1 MMRRWLSIALIAVLG
16 AMLCGCAP
24 QTAQESSSSQTETSS
39 EAAQSETSSEQSSSE
54 EVSTDESTADGSDTS
69 APPLM
74 SLSEYPTVD
83 GSTATMPLMAA
94 VLGKVC
100 GIDAEQAESLVYASK
115 TSQSWLALSNGDADL
130 LLVYEAPESTK
141 EQLAAGPEL
150 EVTAIGRDAL
160 VFIVNE
166 QNPVKSLT
174 QDQLRDIYTGTV
186 TNWAEIGGTD
196 QSIVAFQ
203 PDETSGSQ
211 TLFENLL
218 VGDRDLSLTDPP
230 TELRPGMMGA
240 LVDGLASYN
249 NEGNAIGYSVYYYI
263 SEMYAKPGLK
273 LIGVDGVQPEYDT
286 IADSSYPLC
295 NEFYVAIRADEPEDS
310 PTRQLYNWI
319 CSEAGK
325 QTLIE
330 AGYVPAE

>member
-1 MMRRWLSIALIAVLG
+1 MMMRRWLSVSLAVLLG
-16 AMLCGCAP
+16 VMLCGCTSQSP
-24 QTAQESSSSQTETSS
+24 QESTSG
-39 EAAQSETSSEQSSSE
+39 EQSSVSSSEIVQNDSSE
-54 EVSTDESTADGSDTS
+54 EKTSENSSEPVSESTSE
-69 APPLM
+69 PL
-74 SLSEYPTVD
+74 LSIDEYPAVD

-94 VLGKVC
+94 VLQKVC
-100 GIDAEQAESLVYASK
+100 GIDAEQAESYVYASK

-166 QNPVKSLT
+166 QNPIESLT

-186 TNWAEIGGTD
+186 TNWSELGGND

-203 PDETSGSQ
+203 RDETSGSQ
-211 TLFENLL
+211 TLFEKLL
-218 VGDRDLSLTDPP
+218 VGDRDLTLMDPP

-263 SEMYAKPGLK
+263 SEMYAQPGLK

-286 IADSSYPLC
+286 IADNSYPLC

-310 PTRQLYNWI
+310 PTRKLYNWI
-319 CSEAGK
+319 CSDEGK
-325 QTLIE
+325 QTLID

>member
-1 MMRRWLSIALIAVLG
+1 MRRWMSCLLIAAFSAL
-16 AMLCGCAP
+16 LCGCNQ
-24 QTAQESSSSQTETSS
+24 QTDEIAGQSNTSSESTQSGVSDETSS
-39 EAAQSETSSEQSSSE
+39 EEAA
-54 EVSTDESTADGSDTS
+54 SDTS
-69 APPLM
+69 SSDETENSAQPLM
-74 SLSEYPTVD
+74 SLEEYPTVD

-94 VLGKVC
+94 VLQKAC
-100 GIDAEQAESLVYASK
+100 GIDAEQAESYVYASK
-115 TSQSWLALSNGDADL
+115 TSQSWIALSNGDADL

-141 EQLAAGPEL
+141 EQLAQGPEL

-166 QNPVKSLT
+166 QNPVESLT

-186 TNWAEIGGTD
+186 TNWAELGGND

-203 PDETSGSQ
+203 RDETSGSQ
-211 TLFENLL
+211 TLFEKLL
-218 VGDRDLSLTDPP
+218 VGDRELTLTDPP

-263 SEMYAKPGLK
+263 SEMHAQPGLK

-295 NEFYVAIRADEPEDS
+295 NEFYVAIRAVEPEDS

-319 CSEAGK
+319 CSEEGK
-325 QTLIE
+325 QTLID

>member
-1 MMRRWLSIALIAVLG
+1 MRRWMSCLLIAAFSAL
-16 AMLCGCAP
+16 LCGCNQ
-24 QTAQESSSSQTETSS
+24 QTDEISGQSNASSESTQSGVSDETSS
-39 EAAQSETSSEQSSSE
+39 EEAA
-54 EVSTDESTADGSDTS
+54 SDTS
-69 APPLM
+69 SSDETENSAQPLM
-74 SLSEYPTVD
+74 SLEEYPTVD
-83 GSTATMPLMAA
+83 GSTAAMPLMAA
-94 VLGKVC
+94 VLQKAC
-100 GIDAEQAESLVYASK
+100 GIDAEQAESYVYASK
-115 TSQSWLALSNGDADL
+115 TSQSWIALSNGDADL

-141 EQLAAGPEL
+141 EQLAQGPKL

-166 QNPVKSLT
+166 QNPVESLT

-186 TNWAEIGGTD
+186 TNWAELGGND

-203 PDETSGSQ
+203 RDETSGSQ
-211 TLFENLL
+211 TLFEKLL
-218 VGDRDLSLTDPP
+218 VGDRELTLTDPP

-263 SEMYAKPGLK
+263 SEMYAQPGLK

-319 CSEAGK
+319 CSEEGK
-325 QTLIE
+325 QTLID

>member
-1 MMRRWLSIALIAVLG
+1 
-16 AMLCGCAP
+16 
-24 QTAQESSSSQTETSS
+24 
-39 EAAQSETSSEQSSSE
+39 
-54 EVSTDESTADGSDTS
+54 
-69 APPLM
+69 M
-74 SLSEYPTVD
+74 SLEEYSTVD

-94 VLGKVC
+94 VLQKAC
-100 GIDAEQAESLVYASK
+100 GIDAEQAESYVYASK
-115 TSQSWLALSNGDADL
+115 TSQSWIALSNGDADL
-130 LLVYEAPESTK
+130 LLVYEVPESTK
-141 EQLAAGPEL
+141 EQLAQGPEL

-166 QNPVKSLT
+166 QNPVESLT

-186 TNWAEIGGTD
+186 TNWAELGGND

-203 PDETSGSQ
+203 RDETSGSQ
-211 TLFENLL
+211 TLFEKLL
-218 VGDRDLSLTDPP
+218 VGDRELTLTDPP

-263 SEMYAKPGLK
+263 SEMYAQPGLK

-319 CSEAGK
+319 CSEEGK
-325 QTLIE
+325 QTLID

>member
-1 MMRRWLSIALIAVLG
+1 MRRWMSCLLIAAFSAL
-16 AMLCGCAP
+16 LCGCNQQADEISG
-24 QTAQESSSSQTETSS
+24 QSNASSESTQSGVSDETSS
-39 EAAQSETSSEQSSSE
+39 EEAA
-54 EVSTDESTADGSDTS
+54 SDTS
-69 APPLM
+69 SSDETENSAQPLM
-74 SLSEYPTVD
+74 SLEEYPTVD

-94 VLGKVC
+94 VLQKAC
-100 GIDAEQAESLVYASK
+100 GIDAEQAESYVYASK
-115 TSQSWLALSNGDADL
+115 TSQSWIALSNGDADL

-141 EQLAAGPEL
+141 EQLAQGPEL

-166 QNPVKSLT
+166 QNPVESLT

-186 TNWAEIGGTD
+186 TNWAELGGND

-203 PDETSGSQ
+203 RDETSGSQ
-211 TLFENLL
+211 TLFEKLL
-218 VGDRDLSLTDPP
+218 VEDRELTLTDPP

-263 SEMYAKPGLK
+263 SEMYAQPGLK

-319 CSEAGK
+319 CSEEGK
-325 QTLIE
+325 QTLID

>member
-1 MMRRWLSIALIAVLG
+1 MRRWMSCLLIAAFSAL
-16 AMLCGCAP
+16 LCGCNQ
-24 QTAQESSSSQTETSS
+24 QTDEISGQSNASSESTQSGVSDETSS
-39 EAAQSETSSEQSSSE
+39 EEAA
-54 EVSTDESTADGSDTS
+54 SDTS
-69 APPLM
+69 SSDETGNSAQPLM
-74 SLSEYPTVD
+74 SLEEYPTVD

-94 VLGKVC
+94 VLQKAC
-100 GIDAEQAESLVYASK
+100 GIDAEQAESYVYASK
-115 TSQSWLALSNGDADL
+115 TSQSWIALSNGDADL

-141 EQLAAGPEL
+141 EQLAQGPEL

-166 QNPVKSLT
+166 QNPVESLT

-186 TNWAEIGGTD
+186 TNWAELGGND

-203 PDETSGSQ
+203 RDETSGSQ
-211 TLFENLL
+211 TLFEKLL
-218 VGDRDLSLTDPP
+218 VGDRELTLTDPP

-263 SEMYAKPGLK
+263 SEMYAQPGLK

-319 CSEAGK
+319 CSEEGK
-325 QTLIE
+325 QTLID

>member
-1 MMRRWLSIALIAVLG
+1 MRRWMSCLLIAAFSAL
-16 AMLCGCAP
+16 LCGCNQQADEISG
-24 QTAQESSSSQTETSS
+24 QSNASSESTQSGVSDETSS
-39 EAAQSETSSEQSSSE
+39 EEAAPDTSSS
-54 EVSTDESTADGSDTS
+54 DETENS
-69 APPLM
+69 AQPLM
-74 SLSEYPTVD
+74 SLEEYPTVD

-94 VLGKVC
+94 VLQKAC
-100 GIDAEQAESLVYASK
+100 GIDAEQAESYVYASK
-115 TSQSWLALSNGDADL
+115 TSQSWIALSNGDADL

-141 EQLAAGPEL
+141 EQLAQGPEL

-166 QNPVKSLT
+166 QNPVESLT

-186 TNWAEIGGTD
+186 TNWAELGGND

-203 PDETSGSQ
+203 RDETSGSQ
-211 TLFENLL
+211 TLFEKLL
-218 VGDRDLSLTDPP
+218 VGDRELTLTDPP

-263 SEMYAKPGLK
+263 SEMYAQPGLK

-319 CSEAGK
+319 CSEEGK
-325 QTLIE
+325 QTLID

>member
-1 MMRRWLSIALIAVLG
+1 MRRWMSCLLIAAFSAL
-16 AMLCGCAP
+16 LCGCNQ
-24 QTAQESSSSQTETSS
+24 QTDEIAGQSNTSSESTQSEVSDETSS
-39 EAAQSETSSEQSSSE
+39 EEAA
-54 EVSTDESTADGSDTS
+54 SDTS
-69 APPLM
+69 SSDETENSAQPLM
-74 SLSEYPTVD
+74 SLEEYPTVD

-94 VLGKVC
+94 VLQKAC
-100 GIDAEQAESLVYASK
+100 GIDAEQAESYVYASK
-115 TSQSWLALSNGDADL
+115 TSQSWIALSNGDADL

-141 EQLAAGPEL
+141 EQLAQGPEL

-166 QNPVKSLT
+166 QNPVESLT
-174 QDQLRDIYTGTV
+174 QDQLRDIYTGAV
-186 TNWAEIGGTD
+186 TNWAELGGND

-203 PDETSGSQ
+203 RDETSGSQ
-211 TLFENLL
+211 TLFEKLL
-218 VGDRDLSLTDPP
+218 VGDRELTLTDPP

-263 SEMYAKPGLK
+263 SEMYAQPGLK

-319 CSEAGK
+319 CSEEGK
-325 QTLIE
+325 QTLID

>member
-1 MMRRWLSIALIAVLG
+1 MMMHRWLSVSLAVLLG
-16 AMLCGCAP
+16 VMLCSCTSQSP
-24 QTAQESSSSQTETSS
+24 QESASG
-39 EAAQSETSSEQSSSE
+39 EQSSVSSSEIEQNDSSE
-54 EVSTDESTADGSDTS
+54 EKTSENSSEPVSESTSE
-69 APPLM
+69 PL
-74 SLSEYPTVD
+74 LSIDEYPTVD

-94 VLGKVC
+94 VLQKVC
-100 GIDAEQAESLVYASK
+100 GIDAEQAESYVYASK

-166 QNPVKSLT
+166 QNPIESLT

-186 TNWAEIGGTD
+186 TNWSELGGND

-203 PDETSGSQ
+203 RDETSGSQ
-211 TLFENLL
+211 TLFEKLL
-218 VGDRDLSLTDPP
+218 VGDRDLTLMDPP

-263 SEMYAKPGLK
+263 SEMYAQPGLK

-286 IADSSYPLC
+286 IADNSYPLC

-310 PTRQLYNWI
+310 PTRKLYNWI
-319 CSEAGK
+319 CSDEGK
-325 QTLIE
+325 QTLID

>member
-1 MMRRWLSIALIAVLG
+1 MRRWMSCLLIAAFSAL
-16 AMLCGCAP
+16 LCGCNQQADEISG
-24 QTAQESSSSQTETSS
+24 QSNASSESTQSGVSDETSS
-39 EAAQSETSSEQSSSE
+39 EEAA
-54 EVSTDESTADGSDTS
+54 SDTS
-69 APPLM
+69 SSDETENSAQPLM
-74 SLSEYPTVD
+74 SLEEYPTVD

-94 VLGKVC
+94 VLQKAC
-100 GIDAEQAESLVYASK
+100 GIDAEQAESYVYASK
-115 TSQSWLALSNGDADL
+115 TSQSWIALSNGDADL

-141 EQLAAGPEL
+141 EQLAQGPEL

-166 QNPVKSLT
+166 QNPVESLT

-186 TNWAEIGGTD
+186 TNWAELGGND

-203 PDETSGSQ
+203 RDETSGSQ
-211 TLFENLL
+211 TLFEKLL
-218 VGDRDLSLTDPP
+218 VGDRELTLTDPP

-263 SEMYAKPGLK
+263 SEMYAQPGLK

-319 CSEAGK
+319 CSEEGK
-325 QTLIE
+325 QTLID

>member
-1 MMRRWLSIALIAVLG
+1 MRRWMSCLLIAAFSAL
-16 AMLCGCAP
+16 LCGCNQQADEISG
-24 QTAQESSSSQTETSS
+24 QSNASSESTQSGVSDETSS
-39 EAAQSETSSEQSSSE
+39 EEAA
-54 EVSTDESTADGSDTS
+54 SDTS
-69 APPLM
+69 SSDETENSAQPLM
-74 SLSEYPTVD
+74 SLEEYPTVD

-94 VLGKVC
+94 VLQKAC
-100 GIDAEQAESLVYASK
+100 GIDAEQAESYVYASK
-115 TSQSWLALSNGDADL
+115 TSQSWIALSNGDADL

-141 EQLAAGPEL
+141 EQLAQGPEL

-166 QNPVKSLT
+166 QNPVESLT
-174 QDQLRDIYTGTV
+174 QDQLRDIYTGAV
-186 TNWAEIGGTD
+186 TNWAELGGND

-203 PDETSGSQ
+203 RDETSGSQ
-211 TLFENLL
+211 TLFEKLL
-218 VGDRDLSLTDPP
+218 VGDRELTLTDPP

-263 SEMYAKPGLK
+263 SEMYAQPGLK

-319 CSEAGK
+319 CSEEGK
-325 QTLIE
+325 QTLID

>member
-1 MMRRWLSIALIAVLG
+1 MRRWMSCLLIAAFSAL
-16 AMLCGCAP
+16 LCGCNQ
-24 QTAQESSSSQTETSS
+24 QTDEISGQSNASSESTQSGVSDETSS
-39 EAAQSETSSEQSSSE
+39 EEAA
-54 EVSTDESTADGSDTS
+54 SDTS
-69 APPLM
+69 SSDETENSAQPLM
-74 SLSEYPTVD
+74 SLEEYPTVD

-94 VLGKVC
+94 VLQKAC
-100 GIDAEQAESLVYASK
+100 GIDAEQAESYVYASK
-115 TSQSWLALSNGDADL
+115 TSQSWIALSNGDADL

-141 EQLAAGPEL
+141 EQLAQGPEL

-166 QNPVKSLT
+166 QNPVESLT

-186 TNWAEIGGTD
+186 TNWAELGGND

-203 PDETSGSQ
+203 RDETSGSQ
-211 TLFENLL
+211 TLFEKLL
-218 VGDRDLSLTDPP
+218 VGDRELTLTDPP

-263 SEMYAKPGLK
+263 SEMYAQPGLK
-273 LIGVDGVQPEYDT
+273 LIEVDGVQPEYDT

-319 CSEAGK
+319 CSEEGK
-325 QTLIE
+325 QTLID

>member
-1 MMRRWLSIALIAVLG
+1 MRRWMSCLLIAAFSAL
-16 AMLCGCAP
+16 LCGCNQ
-24 QTAQESSSSQTETSS
+24 QTDEISGQSNTSSESTQSEVSDETSS
-39 EAAQSETSSEQSSSE
+39 EEAA
-54 EVSTDESTADGSDTS
+54 SDTS
-69 APPLM
+69 SSDETENSAQPLM
-74 SLSEYPTVD
+74 SLEEYPTVD

-94 VLGKVC
+94 VLQKAC
-100 GIDAEQAESLVYASK
+100 GIDAEQAESYVYASK
-115 TSQSWLALSNGDADL
+115 TSQSWIALSNGDADL

-141 EQLAAGPEL
+141 EQLAQGPEL

-166 QNPVKSLT
+166 QNPVESLT
-174 QDQLRDIYTGTV
+174 QDQLRDIYTGAV
-186 TNWAEIGGTD
+186 TNWAELGGND

-203 PDETSGSQ
+203 RDETSGSQ
-211 TLFENLL
+211 TLFEKLL
-218 VGDRDLSLTDPP
+218 VGDRELTLTDPP

-263 SEMYAKPGLK
+263 SEMYAQPGLK

-319 CSEAGK
+319 CSEEGK
-325 QTLIE
+325 QTLID

>member
-1 MMRRWLSIALIAVLG
+1 MRRWMSCLLIAAFSAL
-16 AMLCGCAP
+16 LCGCNQ
-24 QTAQESSSSQTETSS
+24 QTDEISGQSNASSESTQSGVSDETSS
-39 EAAQSETSSEQSSSE
+39 EEAAPDTSSS
-54 EVSTDESTADGSDTS
+54 DETENS
-69 APPLM
+69 AQPLM
-74 SLSEYPTVD
+74 SLEEYPTVD

-94 VLGKVC
+94 VLQKAC
-100 GIDAEQAESLVYASK
+100 GIDAEQAESYVYASK
-115 TSQSWLALSNGDADL
+115 TSQSWIALSNGDADL

-141 EQLAAGPEL
+141 EQLAQGPEL

-166 QNPVKSLT
+166 QNPVESLT

-186 TNWAEIGGTD
+186 TNWAELGGND

-203 PDETSGSQ
+203 RDETSGSQ
-211 TLFENLL
+211 TLFEKLL
-218 VGDRDLSLTDPP
+218 VGDRELTLTDPP

-263 SEMYAKPGLK
+263 SEMYAQPGLK

-319 CSEAGK
+319 CSEEGK
-325 QTLIE
+325 QTLID

>member
-1 MMRRWLSIALIAVLG
+1 MRRWMSCLLIAAFSAL
-16 AMLCGCAP
+16 LCGCNQ
-24 QTAQESSSSQTETSS
+24 QTDEISGQSNASSESTQSGVSDETSS
-39 EAAQSETSSEQSSSE
+39 EEAA
-54 EVSTDESTADGSDTS
+54 SDTS
-69 APPLM
+69 SSDETENSAQPLM
-74 SLSEYPTVD
+74 SLEEYPTVD

-94 VLGKVC
+94 VLQKAC
-100 GIDAEQAESLVYASK
+100 GIDAEQAESYVYASK
-115 TSQSWLALSNGDADL
+115 TSQSWIALSNGDADL
-130 LLVYEAPESTK
+130 LLVYEAPEITK
-141 EQLAAGPEL
+141 EQLAQGPEL

-166 QNPVKSLT
+166 QNPVESLT

-186 TNWAEIGGTD
+186 TNWAELGGND

-203 PDETSGSQ
+203 RDETSGSQ
-211 TLFENLL
+211 TLFEKLL
-218 VGDRDLSLTDPP
+218 VGDRELTLTDPP

-263 SEMYAKPGLK
+263 SEMYAQPGLK

-319 CSEAGK
+319 CSEEGK
-325 QTLIE
+325 QTLID

>member
-1 MMRRWLSIALIAVLG
+1 MRRWMSCLLIAAFSAL
-16 AMLCGCAP
+16 LCGCNQQADEISG
-24 QTAQESSSSQTETSS
+24 QSNASSESTQSGVSDETSS
-39 EAAQSETSSEQSSSE
+39 EEAAPDTSSS
-54 EVSTDESTADGSDTS
+54 DETENS
-69 APPLM
+69 AQPLM
-74 SLSEYPTVD
+74 SLEEYPTVD
-83 GSTATMPLMAA
+83 GSTAAMPLMAA
-94 VLGKVC
+94 VLQKAC
-100 GIDAEQAESLVYASK
+100 GIDAEQAESYVYASK
-115 TSQSWLALSNGDADL
+115 TSQSWIALSNGDADL

-141 EQLAAGPEL
+141 EQLAQGPEL

-166 QNPVKSLT
+166 QNPVESLT

-186 TNWAEIGGTD
+186 INWAELGGND

-203 PDETSGSQ
+203 RDETSGSQ
-211 TLFENLL
+211 TLFEKLL
-218 VGDRDLSLTDPP
+218 VGDRELTLTDPP

-263 SEMYAKPGLK
+263 SEMYAQPGLK

-319 CSEAGK
+319 CSEEGK
-325 QTLIE
+325 QTLID

>member
-1 MMRRWLSIALIAVLG
+1 MRRWMSCLLIAAFSAL
-16 AMLCGCAP
+16 LCGCNQQTDEISGQSNASSESTQSGVSDETLSEEAAP
-24 QTAQESSSSQTETSS
+24 DTSSSDETENS
-39 EAAQSETSSEQSSSE
+39 AQ
-54 EVSTDESTADGSDTS
+54 
-69 APPLM
+69 PLM
-74 SLSEYPTVD
+74 SLEEYPTVD

-94 VLGKVC
+94 VLQKVC
-100 GIDAEQAESLVYASK
+100 GIDAEQAESYVYASK
-115 TSQSWLALSNGDADL
+115 TSQSWIALSNGDADL

-141 EQLAAGPEL
+141 EQLAQGPEL

-166 QNPVKSLT
+166 QNPVESLT

-186 TNWAEIGGTD
+186 TNWAELGGND

-203 PDETSGSQ
+203 RDETSGSQ
-211 TLFENLL
+211 TLFEKLL
-218 VGDRDLSLTDPP
+218 VGDRELTLTDPP

-263 SEMYAKPGLK
+263 SEMYAQPGLK

-319 CSEAGK
+319 CSEEGK
-325 QTLIE
+325 QTLID

>member
-1 MMRRWLSIALIAVLG
+1 MRRWMSCLLIAAFSAL
-16 AMLCGCAP
+16 LCGCNQ
-24 QTAQESSSSQTETSS
+24 QTDEIAGQSNTSSESTQSGVSDETSS
-39 EAAQSETSSEQSSSE
+39 EEAA
-54 EVSTDESTADGSDTS
+54 SDTLSSDETENS
-69 APPLM
+69 AQPLM
-74 SLSEYPTVD
+74 SLEEYPTVD

-94 VLGKVC
+94 VLQKAC
-100 GIDAEQAESLVYASK
+100 GIDAEQAESYVYASK
-115 TSQSWLALSNGDADL
+115 TSQSWIALSNGDADL

-141 EQLAAGPEL
+141 EQLAQGPEL

-166 QNPVKSLT
+166 QNPVESLT

-186 TNWAEIGGTD
+186 TNWAELGGND

-203 PDETSGSQ
+203 RDETSGSQ
-211 TLFENLL
+211 TLFEKLL
-218 VGDRDLSLTDPP
+218 VGDRELTLTDPP

-263 SEMYAKPGLK
+263 SEMYAQPGLK

-319 CSEAGK
+319 CSEEGK
-325 QTLIE
+325 QTLID

>member
-1 MMRRWLSIALIAVLG
+1 MRRWMSCVLIAAFSAL
-16 AMLCGCAP
+16 LCGCNQ
-24 QTAQESSSSQTETSS
+24 QTDEISGQSNASSESTQSGVSDETSS
-39 EAAQSETSSEQSSSE
+39 EEAA
-54 EVSTDESTADGSDTS
+54 SDTS
-69 APPLM
+69 SSDETENSAQPLM
-74 SLSEYPTVD
+74 SLEEYPTVD

-94 VLGKVC
+94 VLQKVC
-100 GIDAEQAESLVYASK
+100 GIDAEQAESYVYASK
-115 TSQSWLALSNGDADL
+115 TSQSWIALSNGDADL

-141 EQLAAGPEL
+141 EQLAQGPEL

-166 QNPVKSLT
+166 QNPVESLT
-174 QDQLRDIYTGTV
+174 QDQLRDIYTGAV
-186 TNWAEIGGTD
+186 TNWAELGGND

-203 PDETSGSQ
+203 RDETSGSQ
-211 TLFENLL
+211 TLFEKLL
-218 VGDRDLSLTDPP
+218 VGDRELTLTDPP

-263 SEMYAKPGLK
+263 SEMYAQPGLK

-319 CSEAGK
+319 CSEEGK
-325 QTLIE
+325 QTLID

>member
-1 MMRRWLSIALIAVLG
+1 MRRWMSCLLIAAFSAL
-16 AMLCGCAP
+16 LCGCNQ
-24 QTAQESSSSQTETSS
+24 QTDEISGQSNTSSESTQSEVSDETSS
-39 EAAQSETSSEQSSSE
+39 EEAA
-54 EVSTDESTADGSDTS
+54 SDTS
-69 APPLM
+69 SSDETENSAQPLM
-74 SLSEYPTVD
+74 SLEEYPTVD

-94 VLGKVC
+94 VLQKAC
-100 GIDAEQAESLVYASK
+100 GIDAEQAESYVYASK
-115 TSQSWLALSNGDADL
+115 TSQSWIALSNGDADL

-141 EQLAAGPEL
+141 EQLAQGPEL

-166 QNPVKSLT
+166 QNPVESLT

-186 TNWAEIGGTD
+186 TNWAELGGND

-203 PDETSGSQ
+203 RDETSGSQ
-211 TLFENLL
+211 TLFEKLL
-218 VGDRDLSLTDPP
+218 VGDRELTLTDPP

-263 SEMYAKPGLK
+263 SEMYAQPGLK

-319 CSEAGK
+319 CSEEGK
-325 QTLIE
+325 QTLID

>member
-1 MMRRWLSIALIAVLG
+1 MNMRRWMSCLLIAAFSAL
-16 AMLCGCAP
+16 LCGCNQ
-24 QTAQESSSSQTETSS
+24 QTDEISGQSNASSESTQSGVSDETSS
-39 EAAQSETSSEQSSSE
+39 EEAA
-54 EVSTDESTADGSDTS
+54 SDTS
-69 APPLM
+69 SSDETENSAQPLM
-74 SLSEYPTVD
+74 SLEEYPTVD

-94 VLGKVC
+94 VLQKVC
-100 GIDAEQAESLVYASK
+100 GIDAEQAESYVYASK
-115 TSQSWLALSNGDADL
+115 TSQSWIALSNGDADL

-141 EQLAAGPEL
+141 EQLAQGPEL

-166 QNPVKSLT
+166 QNPVESLT
-174 QDQLRDIYTGTV
+174 QDQLRDIYTGAV
-186 TNWAEIGGTD
+186 TNWAELGGND

-203 PDETSGSQ
+203 RDETSGSQ
-211 TLFENLL
+211 TLFEKLL
-218 VGDRDLSLTDPP
+218 VGDRELTLTDPP

-263 SEMYAKPGLK
+263 SEMYAQPGLK

-319 CSEAGK
+319 CSEEGK
-325 QTLIE
+325 QTLID

>member
-1 MMRRWLSIALIAVLG
+1 MRRWMSCLLIAAFSAL
-16 AMLCGCAP
+16 LCGCNQ
-24 QTAQESSSSQTETSS
+24 QTDEISGQSNASSESTQSGVSDETSS
-39 EAAQSETSSEQSSSE
+39 EEAT
-54 EVSTDESTADGSDTS
+54 SDTS
-69 APPLM
+69 SSDETENSAQPLM
-74 SLSEYPTVD
+74 SLEEYPTVD

-94 VLGKVC
+94 VLQKAC
-100 GIDAEQAESLVYASK
+100 GIDAEQAESYVYASK
-115 TSQSWLALSNGDADL
+115 TSQSWIALSNGDADL

-141 EQLAAGPEL
+141 EQLAQGPEL

-166 QNPVKSLT
+166 QNPVESLT

-186 TNWAEIGGTD
+186 TNWAELGGND

-203 PDETSGSQ
+203 RDETSGSQ
-211 TLFENLL
+211 TLFEKLL
-218 VGDRDLSLTDPP
+218 VGDRELTLTDPP

-263 SEMYAKPGLK
+263 SEMYAQPGLK

-319 CSEAGK
+319 CSEEGK
-325 QTLIE
+325 QTLID

>member
-1 MMRRWLSIALIAVLG
+1 MRRWMSCLLIAAFSAL
-16 AMLCGCAP
+16 LCGCNQ
-24 QTAQESSSSQTETSS
+24 QTDEISGQSNASSESTQSGVSDETSS
-39 EAAQSETSSEQSSSE
+39 EEAA
-54 EVSTDESTADGSDTS
+54 SDTLSSDETENS
-69 APPLM
+69 AQPLM
-74 SLSEYPTVD
+74 SLEEYPTVD

-94 VLGKVC
+94 VLQKAC
-100 GIDAEQAESLVYASK
+100 GIDAEQAESYVYASK
-115 TSQSWLALSNGDADL
+115 TSQSWIALSNGDADL

-141 EQLAAGPEL
+141 EQLAQGPEL

-166 QNPVKSLT
+166 QNPVESLT

-186 TNWAEIGGTD
+186 TNWAELGGND

-203 PDETSGSQ
+203 RDETSGSQ
-211 TLFENLL
+211 TLFEKLL
-218 VGDRDLSLTDPP
+218 VGDRELTLTDPP

-263 SEMYAKPGLK
+263 SEMYAQPGLK

-319 CSEAGK
+319 CSEEGK
-325 QTLIE
+325 QTLID

>member
-1 MMRRWLSIALIAVLG
+1 MNMRRWMSCLLIAAFSAL
-16 AMLCGCAP
+16 LCGCNQ
-24 QTAQESSSSQTETSS
+24 QTDEISGQSNASSESTQSGVSDETSS
-39 EAAQSETSSEQSSSE
+39 EEAA
-54 EVSTDESTADGSDTS
+54 SDTS
-69 APPLM
+69 SSDETENSAQPLM
-74 SLSEYPTVD
+74 SLEEYPTVD
-83 GSTATMPLMAA
+83 GSTAAMPLMAA
-94 VLGKVC
+94 VLQKAC
-100 GIDAEQAESLVYASK
+100 GIDAEQAESYVYASK
-115 TSQSWLALSNGDADL
+115 TSQSWIALSNGDADL

-141 EQLAAGPEL
+141 EQLAQGPKL

-166 QNPVKSLT
+166 QNPVESLT

-186 TNWAEIGGTD
+186 TNWAELGGND

-203 PDETSGSQ
+203 RDETSGSQ
-211 TLFENLL
+211 TLFEKLL
-218 VGDRDLSLTDPP
+218 VGDRELTLTDPP

-263 SEMYAKPGLK
+263 SEMYAQPGLK

-319 CSEAGK
+319 CSEEGK
-325 QTLIE
+325 QTLID

>member
-16 AMLCGCAP
+16 AMICGCTP
-24 QTAQESSSSQTETSS
+24 QTTQESSTQS
-39 EAAQSETSSEQSSSE
+39 SETSSETAQSESSSE
-54 EVSTDESTADGSDTS
+54 TSSEGDSSAPVSDESETETQ
-69 APPLM
+69 PLM
-74 SLSEYPTVD
+74 SLEEYPTVD

-141 EQLAAGPEL
+141 EQLAQGPDL

-166 QNPVKSLT
+166 QNPVESLT

-186 TNWAEIGGTD
+186 TNWDELGGTD

-203 PDETSGSQ
+203 RDETSGSQ
-211 TLFENLL
+211 TLFEKLL
-218 VGDRDLSLTDPP
+218 IGDRELTLTDPP
-230 TELRPGMMGA
+230 TELKPGMMGA

-286 IADSSYPLC
+286 IADNSYPLC

-319 CSEAGK
+319 CSEEGK

>member
-1 MMRRWLSIALIAVLG
+1 MRRWMSCLLIAAFSAL
-16 AMLCGCAP
+16 LCGCNQ
-24 QTAQESSSSQTETSS
+24 QTDEISGQSNTSSESTQSEVSDETSS
-39 EAAQSETSSEQSSSE
+39 EEAA
-54 EVSTDESTADGSDTS
+54 SDTLSSDETENS
-69 APPLM
+69 AQPLM
-74 SLSEYPTVD
+74 SLEEYPTVD

-94 VLGKVC
+94 VLQKAC
-100 GIDAEQAESLVYASK
+100 GIDAEQAESYVYASK
-115 TSQSWLALSNGDADL
+115 TSQSWIALSNGDADL

-141 EQLAAGPEL
+141 EQLAQGPEL

-166 QNPVKSLT
+166 QNPVESLT

-186 TNWAEIGGTD
+186 TNWAELGGND

-203 PDETSGSQ
+203 RDETSGSQ
-211 TLFENLL
+211 TLFEKLL
-218 VGDRDLSLTDPP
+218 VGDRELTLTDPP

-263 SEMYAKPGLK
+263 SEMYAQPGLK

-319 CSEAGK
+319 CSEEGK
-325 QTLIE
+325 QTLID

>member
-1 MMRRWLSIALIAVLG
+1 MRRWMSCLLIAAFSAL
-16 AMLCGCAP
+16 LCGCNQ
-24 QTAQESSSSQTETSS
+24 QTDEISGQSNASSESTQSGVSDETSS
-39 EAAQSETSSEQSSSE
+39 EEAA
-54 EVSTDESTADGSDTS
+54 SDTLSSDETENS
-69 APPLM
+69 AQPLM
-74 SLSEYPTVD
+74 SLEEYPTVD

-94 VLGKVC
+94 VLQKAC
-100 GIDAEQAESLVYASK
+100 GIDAEQAESYVYASK
-115 TSQSWLALSNGDADL
+115 TSQSWIALSNGDADL

-141 EQLAAGPEL
+141 EQLAQGPEL

-166 QNPVKSLT
+166 QNPVESLT

-186 TNWAEIGGTD
+186 INWAELGGND

-203 PDETSGSQ
+203 RDETSGSQ
-211 TLFENLL
+211 TLFEKLL
-218 VGDRDLSLTDPP
+218 VGDRELTLTDPP

-263 SEMYAKPGLK
+263 SEMYAQPGLK

-286 IADSSYPLC
+286 IADSSFPLC
-295 NEFYVAIRADEPEDS
+295 NAFYDAIRADEPEVS
-310 PTRQLYNWI
+310 PTRQL
-319 CSEAGK
+319 
-325 QTLIE
+325 
-330 AGYVPAE
+330 

>member
-1 MMRRWLSIALIAVLG
+1 MRRWMSCLLIAAFSAL
-16 AMLCGCAP
+16 LCGCNQ
-24 QTAQESSSSQTETSS
+24 QTDEISGQSNASSESTQSGVSDETSS
-39 EAAQSETSSEQSSSE
+39 EEAA
-54 EVSTDESTADGSDTS
+54 SDTS
-69 APPLM
+69 WSDETENSAQPLM
-74 SLSEYPTVD
+74 SLEEYPTVD

-94 VLGKVC
+94 VLQKAC
-100 GIDAEQAESLVYASK
+100 GIDAEQAESYVYASK
-115 TSQSWLALSNGDADL
+115 TSQSWIALSNGDADL

-141 EQLAAGPEL
+141 EQLAQGPEL

-160 VFIVNE
+160 VFMVNE
-166 QNPVKSLT
+166 QNPVESLT

-186 TNWAEIGGTD
+186 TNWAELGGND

-203 PDETSGSQ
+203 RDETSGSQ
-211 TLFENLL
+211 TLFEKLL
-218 VGDRDLSLTDPP
+218 VGDRELTLTDPP

-263 SEMYAKPGLK
+263 SEMYAQPGLK

-319 CSEAGK
+319 CSEEGK
-325 QTLIE
+325 QTLID

>member
-1 MMRRWLSIALIAVLG
+1 MRRWMSCLLIAAFSAL
-16 AMLCGCAP
+16 LCGCNQ
-24 QTAQESSSSQTETSS
+24 QTDEISGQSNTSSESTQSEVSDETSS
-39 EAAQSETSSEQSSSE
+39 EEAA
-54 EVSTDESTADGSDTS
+54 SDTLSSDETENS
-69 APPLM
+69 AQPLM
-74 SLSEYPTVD
+74 SLEEYPTVD

-94 VLGKVC
+94 VLQKVC
-100 GIDAEQAESLVYASK
+100 GIDAEQAESYVYASK
-115 TSQSWLALSNGDADL
+115 TSQSWIALSNGDADL

-141 EQLAAGPEL
+141 EQLAQGPEL

-166 QNPVKSLT
+166 QNPVESLT
-174 QDQLRDIYTGTV
+174 QDQLRDIYTGAV
-186 TNWAEIGGTD
+186 TNWAELGGND

-203 PDETSGSQ
+203 RDETSGSQ
-211 TLFENLL
+211 TLFEKLL
-218 VGDRDLSLTDPP
+218 VGDRELTLTDPP

-263 SEMYAKPGLK
+263 SEMYAQPGLK

-319 CSEAGK
+319 CSEEGK
-325 QTLIE
+325 QTLID

>member
-1 MMRRWLSIALIAVLG
+1 MRRWMSCVVIAAFSAL
-16 AMLCGCAP
+16 LCGCNQ
-24 QTAQESSSSQTETSS
+24 QTDEVSGQSNASSESTQSGVSDETSS
-39 EAAQSETSSEQSSSE
+39 EEAA
-54 EVSTDESTADGSDTS
+54 SDTS
-69 APPLM
+69 SSDETENSAQPLM
-74 SLSEYPTVD
+74 SLEEYPTVD

-94 VLGKVC
+94 VLQKVC
-100 GIDAEQAESLVYASK
+100 GIDAEQAESYVYASK
-115 TSQSWLALSNGDADL
+115 TSQSWIALSNGDADL

-141 EQLAAGPEL
+141 EQLAQGPEL

-166 QNPVKSLT
+166 QNPVESLT

-186 TNWAEIGGTD
+186 TNWAELGGND

-203 PDETSGSQ
+203 RDETSGSQ
-211 TLFENLL
+211 TLFEKLL
-218 VGDRDLSLTDPP
+218 VGDRELTLTDPP

-249 NEGNAIGYSVYYYI
+249 NEGNATGYSVYYYI
-263 SEMYAKPGLK
+263 SEMYAQPGLK

-319 CSEAGK
+319 CSEEGK
-325 QTLIE
+325 QTLID

>member
-1 MMRRWLSIALIAVLG
+1 MRRWMSCLLIAAFSAL
-16 AMLCGCAP
+16 LCGCNQ
-24 QTAQESSSSQTETSS
+24 QTDEISGQSNASSESTQSGVSDETSS
-39 EAAQSETSSEQSSSE
+39 EEAA
-54 EVSTDESTADGSDTS
+54 SDTS
-69 APPLM
+69 SSDETENSAQPLM
-74 SLSEYPTVD
+74 SLEEYPTVD

-94 VLGKVC
+94 VLQKVC
-100 GIDAEQAESLVYASK
+100 GIDAEQAESYVYASK
-115 TSQSWLALSNGDADL
+115 TSQSWIALSNGDADL

-141 EQLAAGPEL
+141 EQLAQGPEL

-166 QNPVKSLT
+166 QNPVESLT

-186 TNWAEIGGTD
+186 TNWAELGGND

-203 PDETSGSQ
+203 RDETSGSQ
-211 TLFENLL
+211 TLFEKLL
-218 VGDRDLSLTDPP
+218 VGDRELTLTDPP

-263 SEMYAKPGLK
+263 SEMHAQPGLK

-319 CSEAGK
+319 CSEEGK
-325 QTLIE
+325 QTLID

>member
-1 MMRRWLSIALIAVLG
+1 MRRWMSCLLIAAFSAL
-16 AMLCGCAP
+16 LCGCNQ
-24 QTAQESSSSQTETSS
+24 QTDEISGQSNASSESTQSGVSDETSS
-39 EAAQSETSSEQSSSE
+39 EEAT
-54 EVSTDESTADGSDTS
+54 SDTS
-69 APPLM
+69 SSDETENSAQPLM
-74 SLSEYPTVD
+74 SLEEYPTVD

-94 VLGKVC
+94 VLQKAC
-100 GIDAEQAESLVYASK
+100 GIDAEQAESYVYASK
-115 TSQSWLALSNGDADL
+115 TSQSWIALSNGDADL

-141 EQLAAGPEL
+141 EQLAQGPEL

-166 QNPVKSLT
+166 QNPVESLT
-174 QDQLRDIYTGTV
+174 QDQLRDIYTGAV
-186 TNWAEIGGTD
+186 TNWAELGGND

-203 PDETSGSQ
+203 RDETSGSQ
-211 TLFENLL
+211 TLFEKLL
-218 VGDRDLSLTDPP
+218 VGDRELTLTDPP

-263 SEMYAKPGLK
+263 SEMYAQPGLK

-319 CSEAGK
+319 CSEEGK
-325 QTLIE
+325 QTLID

>member
-1 MMRRWLSIALIAVLG
+1 MRRWMSCLLIAAFSAL
-16 AMLCGCAP
+16 LCGCNQ
-24 QTAQESSSSQTETSS
+24 QTDEISGQSNASSESTQSGVSDETSS
-39 EAAQSETSSEQSSSE
+39 EEAA
-54 EVSTDESTADGSDTS
+54 SDTS
-69 APPLM
+69 SSDETENSAQPLM
-74 SLSEYPTVD
+74 SLEDYPTVD

-94 VLGKVC
+94 VLQKAC
-100 GIDAEQAESLVYASK
+100 GIDAEQAESYVYASK
-115 TSQSWLALSNGDADL
+115 TSQSWIALSNGDADL
-130 LLVYEAPESTK
+130 LLVYEVPESTK
-141 EQLAAGPEL
+141 EQLAQGPEL

-166 QNPVKSLT
+166 QNPAESLT

-186 TNWAEIGGTD
+186 TNWAELGGND

-203 PDETSGSQ
+203 RDETSGSQ
-211 TLFENLL
+211 TLFEKLL
-218 VGDRDLSLTDPP
+218 VGDRELTLTDPP

-263 SEMYAKPGLK
+263 SEMYAQPGLK

-319 CSEAGK
+319 CSEEGK
-325 QTLIE
+325 QTLID

>member
-1 MMRRWLSIALIAVLG
+1 MRRWMSCLLIAAFSAL
-16 AMLCGCAP
+16 LCGCNQ
-24 QTAQESSSSQTETSS
+24 QTDEISGQSNASSESTQSGVSDETSS
-39 EAAQSETSSEQSSSE
+39 EEAA
-54 EVSTDESTADGSDTS
+54 SDTS
-69 APPLM
+69 SSDETENSAQPLM
-74 SLSEYPTVD
+74 SLEEYPTVD

-94 VLGKVC
+94 VLQKAC
-100 GIDAEQAESLVYASK
+100 GIDAEQAESYVYASK
-115 TSQSWLALSNGDADL
+115 TSQSWIALSNGDADL

-141 EQLAAGPEL
+141 EQLAQGPEL

-166 QNPVKSLT
+166 QNPVESLT

-186 TNWAEIGGTD
+186 TNWAELGGND

-203 PDETSGSQ
+203 RDETSGSQ
-211 TLFENLL
+211 TLFEKLL
-218 VGDRDLSLTDPP
+218 VGDRELTLTDPP

-263 SEMYAKPGLK
+263 SEMYAQPGMK

-319 CSEAGK
+319 CSEEGK
-325 QTLIE
+325 QTLID

>member
-1 MMRRWLSIALIAVLG
+1 MRRWMSCLLIAAFSAL
-16 AMLCGCAP
+16 LCGCNQQADEISG
-24 QTAQESSSSQTETSS
+24 QSNASSESTQSGVSDETSS
-39 EAAQSETSSEQSSSE
+39 EEAAPDTSSS
-54 EVSTDESTADGSDTS
+54 DETENS
-69 APPLM
+69 AQPLM
-74 SLSEYPTVD
+74 SLEEYPTVD
-83 GSTATMPLMAA
+83 GSTAAMPLMAA
-94 VLGKVC
+94 VLQKAC
-100 GIDAEQAESLVYASK
+100 GIDAEQAESYVYASK
-115 TSQSWLALSNGDADL
+115 TSQSWIALSNGDADL

-141 EQLAAGPEL
+141 EQLAQGPEL

-166 QNPVKSLT
+166 QNPVESLT

-186 TNWAEIGGTD
+186 INWAELGGND

-203 PDETSGSQ
+203 RDETSGSQ
-211 TLFENLL
+211 TLFEKLL
-218 VGDRDLSLTDPP
+218 VGDRELTLTDPP

-286 IADSSYPLC
+286 IANNSYPLC

-319 CSEAGK
+319 CSEEGK
-325 QTLIE
+325 QTLID

>member
-1 MMRRWLSIALIAVLG
+1 MRRWMSCLLIAAFSAL
-16 AMLCGCAP
+16 LCGCNQ
-24 QTAQESSSSQTETSS
+24 QTDEISGQSNASSESTQSGVSDETSS
-39 EAAQSETSSEQSSSE
+39 EEAA
-54 EVSTDESTADGSDTS
+54 SDTS
-69 APPLM
+69 SSDETENSAQPLM
-74 SLSEYPTVD
+74 SLEEYPTVD

-94 VLGKVC
+94 VLQKVC
-100 GIDAEQAESLVYASK
+100 GIDAEQAESYVYASK
-115 TSQSWLALSNGDADL
+115 TSQSWIALSNGDADL
-130 LLVYEAPESTK
+130 LLVYEVPESTK
-141 EQLAAGPEL
+141 EQLAQGPEL

-166 QNPVKSLT
+166 QNPVESLT

-186 TNWAEIGGTD
+186 TNWAELGGND

-203 PDETSGSQ
+203 RDETSGSQ
-211 TLFENLL
+211 TLFEKLL
-218 VGDRDLSLTDPP
+218 VGDRELTLTDPP

-263 SEMYAKPGLK
+263 SEMYAQPGLK

-319 CSEAGK
+319 CSEEGK
-325 QTLIE
+325 QTLID

>member
-1 MMRRWLSIALIAVLG
+1 MRRWMSCLLIAAFSAL
-16 AMLCGCAP
+16 LCGCNQ
-24 QTAQESSSSQTETSS
+24 QTDEISGQSNASSESTQSGVSDETSS
-39 EAAQSETSSEQSSSE
+39 EEAA
-54 EVSTDESTADGSDTS
+54 SDTS
-69 APPLM
+69 SSDETENSAQPLM
-74 SLSEYPTVD
+74 SLEEYPTVD

-94 VLGKVC
+94 VLQKVC
-100 GIDAEQAESLVYASK
+100 GIDAEQAESYVYASK
-115 TSQSWLALSNGDADL
+115 TSQSWIALSNGDADL

-141 EQLAAGPEL
+141 EQLAQGPEL

-166 QNPVKSLT
+166 QNPVESLT
-174 QDQLRDIYTGTV
+174 QDQLRDIYTGAV
-186 TNWAEIGGTD
+186 TNWAELGGND

-203 PDETSGSQ
+203 RDETSGSQ
-211 TLFENLL
+211 TLFEKLL
-218 VGDRDLSLTDPP
+218 VGDRELTLTDPP

-263 SEMYAKPGLK
+263 SEMYAQPGLK

-319 CSEAGK
+319 CSEEGK
-325 QTLIE
+325 QTLID

>member
-1 MMRRWLSIALIAVLG
+1 MRRWMSCLLIAAFSAL
-16 AMLCGCAP
+16 LCGCNQ
-24 QTAQESSSSQTETSS
+24 QTDEISGQSNASSESTQSGVSDETSS
-39 EAAQSETSSEQSSSE
+39 EEAA
-54 EVSTDESTADGSDTS
+54 SDTS
-69 APPLM
+69 SSDETENSAQPLM
-74 SLSEYPTVD
+74 SLEEYPTVD

-94 VLGKVC
+94 VLQKVC
-100 GIDAEQAESLVYASK
+100 GIDAEQAESYVYASK
-115 TSQSWLALSNGDADL
+115 TSQSWIALSNGDADL
-130 LLVYEAPESTK
+130 LLVYEVPESTK
-141 EQLAAGPEL
+141 EQLAQGPEL

-166 QNPVKSLT
+166 QNPVESLT
-174 QDQLRDIYTGTV
+174 QDQLRDIYTGAV
-186 TNWAEIGGTD
+186 TNWAELGGND

-203 PDETSGSQ
+203 RDETSGSQ
-211 TLFENLL
+211 TLFEKLL
-218 VGDRDLSLTDPP
+218 VGDRELTLTDPP

-263 SEMYAKPGLK
+263 SEMYAQPGLK

-319 CSEAGK
+319 CSEEGK
-325 QTLIE
+325 QTLID
-330 AGYVPAE
+330 AGYVPAA

>member
-1 MMRRWLSIALIAVLG
+1 MRRWMSCLLIAAFSAL
-16 AMLCGCAP
+16 LCGCNQ
-24 QTAQESSSSQTETSS
+24 QTDEIAGQSNTSSESTQSEVSDETSS
-39 EAAQSETSSEQSSSE
+39 EEAA
-54 EVSTDESTADGSDTS
+54 SDTS
-69 APPLM
+69 SSDETENSAQPLM
-74 SLSEYPTVD
+74 SLEEYPTVD

-94 VLGKVC
+94 VLQKAC
-100 GIDAEQAESLVYASK
+100 GIDAEQAESYVYASK
-115 TSQSWLALSNGDADL
+115 TSQSWIALSNGDADL

-141 EQLAAGPEL
+141 EQLAQGPEL

-166 QNPVKSLT
+166 QNPVESLT

-186 TNWAEIGGTD
+186 TNWAELGGND

-203 PDETSGSQ
+203 RDETSGSQ
-211 TLFENLL
+211 TLFEKLL
-218 VGDRDLSLTDPP
+218 VGDRELTLTDPP

-263 SEMYAKPGLK
+263 SEMYAQPGLK

-319 CSEAGK
+319 CSEEGK
-325 QTLIE
+325 QTLID